1 MERLTLTPED
11 VQQLMGIG
19 RAGAYALFSRDD
31 FPTIRIG
38 RRLLVSRDAF
48 MRWLEAQT
56 ADKLAAGS
64 GR

>member
-11 VQQLMGIG
+11 VQHLMGIG
-19 RAGAYALFSRDD
+19 RSGAYALFNRED

-48 MRWLEAQT
+48 LRWLEAKT
-56 ADKLAAGS
+56 ADKIDAIS